1 MTCNSKDLIKPK
13 KTIKNSN
20 IELIRII
27 SMFFIVFHHYS
38 VHSGWVFSDVYS
50 KKQYF
55 IEILGSFGK
64 IGVILF
70 VIITGYFLK
79 QSTFK
84 LKKLIYMWGL
94 VFFYS
99 ISIYLIFLLTNKIN
113 LTHEIWKYI
122 FPISFSVYWFAT
134 VYTFIYILSPILK
147 KALLQFKQK
156 QILIFLFLFVLV
168 CRLPV
173 VIGLLT
179 SNPDAFS
186 LDNPFLFTVFI
197 TAGYLIREYEYKIT
211 ASYNKHPYLLLIIT
225 TLLILI
231 GPYLIRYINHEF
243 NLSVYSDLFT
253 GLNSINA
260 LLFSVSLFIILSRL
274 NFNSKIV
281 NSIGACTFGVYLIHD
296 NPFIR
301 KFIWIDLFHNAE
313 HFHGKYIIIRSIV
326 EPVIIFLI
334 CVAIELLRQKI
345 LTIVNS
351 YIQNQKR
358 YDKSI

>member
-1 MTCNSKDLIKPK
+1 MTCNSKNLIKPK
-13 KTIKNSN
+13 KIIKNSN
-20 IELIRII
+20 IEFIRII
-27 SMFFIVFHHYS
+27 SMIFIIFHHYS

-50 KKQYF
+50 KRQYF
-55 IEILGSFGK
+55 IETLGSFGK

-70 VIITGYFLK
+70 VMISGYFLK

-84 LKKLIYMWGL
+84 IKKLISMWGL
-94 VFFYS
+94 TFFYS

-113 LTHEIWKYI
+113 LTHEIWKFI
-122 FPISFSVYWFAT
+122 FPLSFSIYWFVT
-134 VYTFIYILSPILK
+134 IYTFIYILTPIFK
-147 KALLQFKQK
+147 KILLQFKQK
-156 QILIFLFLFVLV
+156 QILIFLFLFVFV

-186 LDNPFLFTVFI
+186 LDNQFLFIIFI

-211 ASYNKHPYLLLIIT
+211 ASYNKYPYLLLIIT

-231 GPYLIRYINHEF
+231 GPYLIRYINYKF
-243 NLSVYSDLFT
+243 NLSIYSNFFVE
-253 GLNSINA
+253 LNSINA

-274 NFNSKIV
+274 NFKSRIV

-301 KFIWIDLFHNAE
+301 KFIWIDLFHDAE
-313 HFHGKYIIIRSIV
+313 HLYGKYIIISSMV

-334 CVAIELLRQKI
+334 CVAIELLRKKI
-345 LTIVNS
+345 LTKVNFFIHS
-351 YIQNQKR
+351 KAKKIR
-358 YDKSI
+358 